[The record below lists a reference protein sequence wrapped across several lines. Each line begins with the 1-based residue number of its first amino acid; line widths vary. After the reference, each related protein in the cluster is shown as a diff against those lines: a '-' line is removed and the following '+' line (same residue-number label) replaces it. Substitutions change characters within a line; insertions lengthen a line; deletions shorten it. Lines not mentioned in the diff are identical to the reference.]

1 MSAYLHLFEKHYDT
15 PKIATELITLLENR
29 DEKIKYKNY
38 KICRMERKDK
48 KKDEKIK
55 KHEITIQELLKSLD
69 KFSSIE
75 ERFNELKEIHMKKKA
90 EKAEKAEKAKAE
102 KAKAEKAKAE
112 KAKAEKF
119 SQGEAKEENR
129 VEYVKKTENE
139 EHFTTRML
147 PLDSYNGISPNN
159 LCDAHIGHSG
169 SRLYVKVYTSGR
181 VEKINSKNW
190 TTAAHES
197 FKKRYWT

>member
-1 MSAYLHLFEKHYDT
+1 MSAYLHLFEKHYET

-29 DEKIKYKNY
+29 DEKIKNLNF
-38 KICRMERKDK
+38 KIYRMERKDK
-48 KKDEKIK
+48 KKDEEIK

-75 ERFNELKEIHMKKKA
+75 ERFNELKELHMKKEAEKVKA
-90 EKAEKAEKAKAE
+90 EKVKAEKVKAE
-102 KAKAEKAKAE
+102 KVKAA
-112 KAKAEKF
+112 KF
-119 SQGEAKEENR
+119 SQGETKEENR
-129 VEYVKKTENE
+129 VDYVKKTENE